1 MQNSLMELRHL
12 RYFLSIVKLSSFT
25 KAAEELNVTQPTLS
39 HQIKQLEEEV
49 GCELFERSARKVR
62 LTSAGDIFAEFAI
75 RANREVE
82 DAILAIQEFRGLRRG
97 TLKFGV
103 ISSFINSLLPPVL
116 SRFQN
121 EYPGIHLKVLELPTG
136 ELEQQVRE
144 GGLAFGVAYGPTS
157 IEHVV
162 WQTLFVEE
170 FALVV
175 SEHHAMARAKAV
187 AFVNIAEIPLVLL
200 PREYISRK
208 MIDSC
213 FVEALMTPI
222 VRIEMSSIDAILKM
236 VRSSGL
242 ATVLTRRMAN
252 SIPGLVSVPIRP
264 SVMRS
269 AGIMTR
275 EGANLSPAAKIIVK
289 MMVEAYQA
297 DVKPAMRAPK
307 KSI

>member
-1 MQNSLMELRHL
+1 
-12 RYFLSIVKLSSFT
+12 
-25 KAAEELNVTQPTLS
+25 VTQPTLS
-39 HQIKQLEEEV
+39 HQIRQLEDEL
-49 GCELFERSARKVR
+49 GCEILERSARQIR
-62 LTSAGDIFAEFAI
+62 LTSAGEIFSEFAI
-75 RANREVE
+75 RAIREVE
-82 DAILAIQEFRGLRRG
+82 GGLLAIQEFRGLRRG

-136 ELEQQVRE
+136 ELEQRVRE
-144 GGLAFGVAYGPTS
+144 GELAFGVAYGPTS
-157 IEHVV
+157 IDHVV
-162 WQTLFVEE
+162 WQTLFIEE
-170 FALVV
+170 FAMVV
-175 SEHHAMARAKAV
+175 ASQHPMAKAKAV
-187 AFVNIAEIPLVLL
+187 AFVDIAEIPLVLL

-236 VRSSGL
+236 VQSSGL
-242 ATVLTRRMAN
+242 ATVLTRRMAK

-264 SVMRS
+264 SVVRS

-275 EGANLSPAAKIIVK
+275 DGVNLSPAAKIIVK
-289 MMVEAYQA
+289 MMVEAYRA
-297 DVKPAMRAPK
+297 DSSLPFRKTK
-307 KSI
+307 KSM

>member
-1 MQNSLMELRHL
+1 MELRHL
-12 RYFLSIVKLSSFT
+12 RYFLTIVKLGSFT
-25 KAAEELNVTQPTLS
+25 RAAEELNVTQPTLS
-39 HQIKQLEEEV
+39 HQIRQLEDEL
-49 GCELFERSARKVR
+49 GCELLERSARQVR
-62 LTSAGDIFAEFAI
+62 LTSAGEIFSEFAI
-75 RANREVE
+75 RATREVE
-82 DAILAIQEFRGLRRG
+82 GGLLAIQEFRGLRRG

-116 SRFQN
+116 SRFQH

-144 GGLAFGVAYGPTS
+144 GELAFGVAYGPTS

-162 WQTLFVEE
+162 WQTLFIEE
-170 FALVV
+170 FAMVV
-175 SEHHAMARAKAV
+175 ADQHPMAKAKTV
-187 AFVNIAEIPLVLL
+187 AFVDIAEIPLVLL

-236 VRSSGL
+236 VQSSGL
-242 ATVLTRRMAN
+242 ATVLTRRMAK

-264 SVMRS
+264 SVARS

-275 EGANLSPAAKIIVK
+275 EGVNLSPAAEIIVR

-297 DVKPAMRAPK
+297 DSSLSLRKTK
-307 KSI
+307 KSM